1 MVDKLP
7 RLQTCLRLYQLTQ
20 TLLKPRFARQKVS
33 LASVMAREPNYN
45 ILSERMAYYSK
56 YAIRKKGVMFG
67 FSLLQ
72 LVTSEP
78 GAIDI
83 HEAQLTQS
91 LA

>member
-1 MVDKLP
+1 
-7 RLQTCLRLYQLTQ
+7 
-20 TLLKPRFARQKVS
+20 VS
-33 LASVMAREPNYN
+33 LASGMAREPNYN
-45 ILSERMAYYSK
+45 ILSERMAYYSR

-83 HEAQLTQS
+83 HEVQLTQS

>member
-1 MVDKLP
+1 
-7 RLQTCLRLYQLTQ
+7 LYQLTQ

-33 LASVMAREPNYN
+33 LPSGMAREPNYN
-45 ILSERMAYYSK
+45 ILLEQMAYYSR
-56 YAIRKKGVMFG
+56 YAIKKKGVMFG

-83 HEAQLTQS
+83 PKAQLTQS